1 MLSACRRKPLAVPV
15 RAFASDAS
23 RAYRE
28 LLRAQRQ
35 LFGEDAR
42 ARAAAITETREQF
55 ALNADVRES
64 EVASKVQDARD
75 AAAFLRHNVAQ
86 TVRDD
91 DSGNFV
97 LTPQPEHISRSQ
109 TPEPLPD
116 GLEGTPCSEDV
127 PAAADP
133 RASR

>member
-1 MLSACRRKPLAVPV
+1 MLSACRRTPLAVPV

-97 LTPQPEHISRSQ
+97 LTPQPEHISRSK

-116 GLEGTPCSEDV
+116 GLEGTPISEDV

>member
-1 MLSACRRKPLAVPV
+1 MLSACRRPASAFPG

-91 DSGNFV
+91 DSGNF
-97 LTPQPEHISRSQ
+97 
-109 TPEPLPD
+109 
-116 GLEGTPCSEDV
+116 G
-127 PAAADP
+127 A
-133 RASR
+133 